1 MSKEVELENQMARI
15 TPQEIKFLFEQL
27 NGNRVS
33 LERRKGFS
41 DERPAWSHEDRM
53 AKLALVGEGI

>member
-1 MSKEVELENQMARI
+1 MSKEVELENDLARI

-41 DERPAWSHEDRM
+41 DERPVWSHEYRI
-53 AKLALVGEGI
+53 ARAQ

>member
-1 MSKEVELENQMARI
+1 MSKEVELENQFARA
-15 TPQEIKFLFEQL
+15 TTQDIKSLFEQL

-41 DERPAWSHEDRM
+41 GERPAWSHEYRIAM
-53 AKLALVGEGI
+53 AGEGI

>member
-1 MSKEVELENQMARI
+1 MSKEVELENDLARI

-41 DERPAWSHEDRM
+41 DERPAWSHEYRI
-53 AKLALVGEGI
+53 ARAQ